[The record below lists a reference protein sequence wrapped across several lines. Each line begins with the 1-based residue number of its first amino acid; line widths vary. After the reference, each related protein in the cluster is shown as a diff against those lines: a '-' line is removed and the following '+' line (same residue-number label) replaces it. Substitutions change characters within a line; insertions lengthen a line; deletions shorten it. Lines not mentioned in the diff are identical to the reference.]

1 MTEGVAATSPPVHGK
16 KVTAVHTD
24 QHTRQSAATEAAVRD
39 SRQ

>member
-1 MTEGVAATSPPVHGK
+1 
-16 KVTAVHTD
+16 VTAVHTD